1 MRGTFVVGADRKK
14 VGHPAKARPLIE
26 SLLRFAALPAMARN
40 LRASAAQ
47 TATRAGLS
55 VAAGFAALV
64 GLFCFSRASLVVLE
78 RHMDPAE
85 AWALLGGVYAGV
97 AGVLYFYAT
106 SRRRG

>member
-1 MRGTFVVGADRKK
+1 
-14 VGHPAKARPLIE
+14 
-26 SLLRFAALPAMARN
+26 MARN
-40 LRASAAQ
+40 LRASAAE

-55 VAAGFAALV
+55 VAAGLAALV